1 MIKVNNRDG
10 SVFDNIAE
18 YKYSEFDYWSINKI
32 EIEGNPDKYLGKI
45 FYIYDL
51 WNLIGSW
58 IAEKYS
64 FNKNTNIWQ
73 VELYPL
79 YYDLR
84 KDFLDTGTPGQNI
97 VYLNDTFEN
106 VLTYV
111 INQYRSKVTNPL
123 LYLKSPLVN
132 SGSTGINI
140 KYTFNNKTFLECWN
154 TLILTFLPMEKNV
167 FVHPDGGIE
176 IINVPDE
183 KKLIY
188 WNDVQTINYNKKT
201 DEIINYIIFDNKLSW
216 TDHIYK
222 TYQDAA
228 SITAY
233 WKRVKYWDDQRVK
246 YETTADEMVNAYLTK
261 YKDPIIEIEDI
272 KTTNLNIWIYN
283 KITINNWDK
292 TFDDNIFVVWVSYI
306 KWGLKNLKL
315 WTKLTR
321 SVLSREDDADSVSEA
336 LDYITQ
342 SIPTLPDYIQ
352 ETYID
357 STEIRSPNIAGN
369 AGYFSNQMRV
379 WPSGIVIDG
388 INKLIK
394 SNNYAAGSAGWQI
407 DNAGNAEF
415 NDATLRGDFVA
426 WSININNNFTVDGS
440 GNARGNDLI
449 NKTIFFEKLGSTPEY
464 ADGKMWCEGNP
475 TNKVLWGYFWGDGN
489 KQQVSTS
496 RMQYSNSFDR
506 TSSTSY
512 TYSTWFQPRL
522 VIFNGFFENTASQ
535 IYWTTN
541 GQAGSVAS
549 SQGFCNCMSLEYGSV
564 TGITGD
570 LSFSQTSGVISNLS
584 IWQWGSSK
592 NFHYSNGACN
602 SKTDWCVTGLPQ
614 SWSWTN
620 NSVLSSYSFSTNSIP
635 IIQQIK
641 TANVTDAFAADSIT
655 KNAYAYV
662 SSWSDTGI
670 TIQVVVPSGWRL
682 CWNITIFW

>member
-10 SVFDNIAE
+10 SVFDDISK

-51 WNLIGSW
+51 WNLVGSW

-167 FVHPDGGIE
+167 FVHPDGAIE
-176 IINVPDE
+176 IINVPNE

-188 WNDVQTINYNKKT
+188 WNDVKTINYNKKT
-201 DEIINYIIFDNKLSW
+201 DEIINYIVFDNKLSW

-272 KTTNLNIWIYN
+272 KTTNLNIWIYD

-379 WPSGIVIDG
+379 WPSGIIIDG

-394 SNNYAAGSAGWQI
+394 SNNYAIGSAGWQI
-407 DNAGNAEF
+407 DNTGNAEF

-449 NKTIFFEKLGSTPEY
+449 NKTIFFEKLWSTPAY

-475 TNKVLWGYFWGDGN
+475 TNKVLWWYFGWDTN
-489 KQQVSTS
+489 KQQISTS
-496 RMQYSNSFDR
+496 RMQYSWWFDR
-506 TSSTSY
+506 TSNTILSY
-512 TYSTWFQPRL
+512 TTWFQPRL
-522 VIFNGFFENTASQ
+522 LIFNGFFENIWLDT
-535 IYWTTN
+535 YWTTN
-541 GQAGSVAS
+541 GQAGSVS
-549 SQGFCNCMSLEYGSV
+549 SNQWFCNAIKLTKTTVVSDVNFSLW
-564 TGITGD
+564 
-570 LSFSQTSGVISNLS
+570 FSPAVNSLNISNTNLS
-584 IWQWGSSK
+584 DRILNSNAANYPDVTWYYTWLLSW
-592 NFHYSNGACN
+592 YSYTTKKFAD
-602 SKTDWCVTGLPQ
+602 SY
-614 SWSWTN
+614 SWSYTTTKAFTGMSIAAIDNAIWTD
-620 NSVLSSYSFSTNSIP
+620 SV
-635 IIQQIK
+635 
-641 TANVTDAFAADSIT
+641 D
-655 KNAYAYV
+655 KNCYAYV
-662 SSWSDTGI
+662 SAWSDTWI
-670 TIQVVVPSGWRL
+670 TIEVIVPSWWRL
-682 CWNITIFW
+682 WWVFTLFW